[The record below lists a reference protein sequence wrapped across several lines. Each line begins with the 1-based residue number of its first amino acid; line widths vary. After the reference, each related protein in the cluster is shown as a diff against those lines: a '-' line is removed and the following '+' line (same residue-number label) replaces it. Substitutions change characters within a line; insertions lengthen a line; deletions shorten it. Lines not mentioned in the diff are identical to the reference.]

1 LARSLRLLLEIGVRT
16 LAEDSV
22 PSELARRVT
31 GHLGCELSAVVSVA
45 ERFPIW
51 EHVNIQR
58 GIDAYLAAQHND
70 AEWFAAPGAGQRP
83 RENMLSLISTP
94 GPFSGVRVMGPRGIA
109 VAGIAGGTGEAGTGA
124 ASYGTVAI
132 GPEENTEVVT
142 LGLVTATAPDG
153 APVVIG
159 VRDESQFG
167 PPLCSLE
174 ILAADRSA
182 AAATRAE
189 IERLMRVHDAFRG
202 QVLSFT
208 ESEHHGNE
216 LVSFLPR
223 PAVTA
228 RDVVL
233 PDGLLETIE
242 QHIIGIADWSQEL
255 LSAGQHLKRGLLL
268 HGPPGTGK
276 THTVRYLTGRLADS
290 TVILLTGRS
299 IRFIDQAAALA
310 RRLQPSMVVLEDVDL
325 VATDRDYTPD
335 GNPLLFSL
343 LDAMDG
349 VGADA
354 DVTFVLTTNRADILE
369 TALADRPGRVDLA
382 VEIPPARRRLP
393 RAPAPR
399 LRARPGPDRGPRPGG
414 GRHRRRHRVLR
425 QGNDQ
430 AYRPGVTAGWRA
442 SAGAARRSFR
452 RGAGRDER
460 GTPRAH
466 PLAPGRRPGRRGTG
480 RAGANRPSRRPGPSG
495 ARPLSPYPVGIR
507 LLTLPPRL
515 AAREDVEHDEPD
527 RDQNQE
533 PRADWRRG
541 QGSQR
546 GIDSLER
553 RSDAR
558 KARKH
563 AFLRRDYYGTVRE
576 AVAACLPSS
585 RRSSSV
591 SPGLSM
597 PLAPSPTLG
606 FL

>member
-1 LARSLRLLLEIGVRT
+1 MDRVSTPPVPPPDTEDLRGLARNLRLLLEIGVRT
-16 LAEDSV
+16 LSEDAG
-22 PSELARRVT
+22 PSELALRVT
-31 GHLGCELSAVVSVA
+31 GHLGCELSSVVSVA
-45 ERFPIW
+45 ERFPKW

-58 GIDAYLAAQHND
+58 GIDAFLAAQHND
-70 AEWFAAPGAGQRP
+70 GEWFSAPGAGQRP
-83 RENMLSLISTP
+83 HENMLSLISAP
-94 GPFSGVRVMGPRGIA
+94 EHLGAVRVMGMGRRRVGVTSVASGPSE
-109 VAGIAGGTGEAGTGA
+109 AGIAA

-142 LGLVTATAPDG
+142 FGLVTATAPDG
-153 APVVIG
+153 VPVVIG

-182 AAATRAE
+182 AATTRAE

-233 PDGLLETIE
+233 PDGVLETIE

-382 VEIPPARRRLP
+382 VEIPRPDAACRERLLHVYVRDLTLDADLDP
-393 RAPAPR
+393 VVA
-399 LRARPGPDRGPRPGG
+399 GTE
-414 GRHRRRHRVLR
+414 
-425 QGNDQ
+425 
-430 AYRPGVTAGWRA
+430 GVTASFVKEMIRRTVLASLRA
-442 SAGAARRSFR
+442 GERPPVLRDAHFAEVLAEMNSERHALTRSLLGVGSGDGEPAGAEPIDRPGHPGRPIPARYRRSW
-452 RGAGRDER
+452 
-460 GTPRAH
+460 
-466 PLAPGRRPGRRGTG
+466 
-480 RAGANRPSRRPGPSG
+480 
-495 ARPLSPYPVGIR
+495 IR
-507 LLTLPPRL
+507 
-515 AAREDVEHDEPD
+515 
-527 RDQNQE
+527 
-533 PRADWRRG
+533 
-541 QGSQR
+541 
-546 GIDSLER
+546 
-553 RSDAR
+553 
-558 KARKH
+558 
-563 AFLRRDYYGTVRE
+563 
-576 AVAACLPSS
+576 
-585 RRSSSV
+585 
-591 SPGLSM
+591 
-597 PLAPSPTLG
+597 
-606 FL
+606 